1 MNILILILAI
11 LGAFISFNLV
21 ISYINKHED
30 EDSKLMISKKER
42 LAMVGIISILTIML
56 YVRYGLSVYGAIY
69 YILFNLLTLVGLIDY
84 KMKVIYSFTNKIIFI
99 LSVFFLVYQ
108 LNNGEDAKLYTVG
121 LLFSILISV
130 IINTFNLWGD
140 GDRNLIIALSFF
152 ISAIQTPIPEIN
164 YVIINI
170 IISGALAGIKNILAL
185 IFVEHKFNYRKR
197 EAFAPYITI
206 DFNAFFTFFPS
217 I

>member
-69 YILFNLLTLVGLIDY
+69 YILFNQLTLIGLIDY

-108 LNNGEDAKLYTVG
+108 LNNGGDAKLYTVG

-197 EAFAPYITI
+197 EAFAPYIAMSTI
-206 DFNAFFTFFPS
+206 LSVLFMGV
-217 I
+217 